1 MTLRVT
7 AHALPA
13 RARRRAD
20 GGARSTGLTVK
31 HADNND
37 FTAIVAGSEY
47 MMGERKG
54 FSEEQ
59 QTSAETIRYSALRIA
74 RDIGQITN
82 LETAPVTTIVGGRRQ
97 CPLGLWAGAH
107 CDAVTSNTVR
117 QTPPRASRACQT
129 GTLVRTGTHPGKRL
143 KTSVVWYP
151 VSRR

>member
-1 MTLRVT
+1 M
-7 AHALPA
+7 AALGQPA
-13 RARRRAD
+13 
-20 GGARSTGLTVK
+20 LTVK

-74 RDIGQITN
+74 RDIIQITN
-82 LETAPVTTIVGGRRQ
+82 LETAPVITIVGGRRQ
-97 CPLGLWAGAH
+97 CPLGLWAAAH

-117 QTPPRASRACQT
+117 QPHLERRA
-129 GTLVRTGTHPGKRL
+129 LVRPARWCGQEHTLERG
-143 KTSVVWYP
+143 
-151 VSRR
+151 